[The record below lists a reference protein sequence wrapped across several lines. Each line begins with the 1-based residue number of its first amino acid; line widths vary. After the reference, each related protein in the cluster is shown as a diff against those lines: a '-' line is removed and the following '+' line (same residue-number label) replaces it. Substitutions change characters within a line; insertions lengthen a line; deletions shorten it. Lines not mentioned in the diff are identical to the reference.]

1 MLLGVHIFFS
11 LFAFYIVSLQNNLCR
26 NIRYNYLIFNEINK
40 YSTMDK
46 SENSLVEG
54 LERLSLIAS
63 RIRKNEGSVP
73 QIEIDI
79 ILEELRNLYMV
90 ALQIE
95 KEKTTT
101 PVLDVLE
108 FDMTAAREKAE
119 ADQRKAQEVAAK
131 KAAEEK
137 RLAEEAAAKK
147 AAEEKRLAEEAA
159 AKKAAEEK
167 RLAEEAAAKKAA
179 EEKRLAEEAAAK
191 KAVEEKRLAEEAA
204 AKKAAEEKRL
214 AEEAAAK
221 KAAEEKR
228 LAEEAAARKA
238 AEAKRLA
245 EEAARKAEE
254 EKRKAAAAAAAIAAA
269 ELKPVFAPEEPAKAE
284 VPIMEPQ
291 MEKLAGNPNDE
302 LFADEPAPVKKEKK
316 KETSL
321 FDYISKDAGGQPKR
335 TLADTLNHPAHNIEE
350 QLDSRVRSKKV
361 DDLRTIINI
370 NDKFSFMSE
379 LFHNNMKAYNDFIM
393 RLNATTERAEAL
405 DYVKTVA
412 EEYRWDEGSV
422 VVQSFYK
429 IFDRKF

>member
-1 MLLGVHIFFS
+1 
-11 LFAFYIVSLQNNLCR
+11 
-26 NIRYNYLIFNEINK
+26 
-40 YSTMDK
+40 MDK

-131 KAAEEK
+131 KAA
-137 RLAEEAAAKK
+137 
-147 AAEEKRLAEEAA
+147 
-159 AKKAAEEK
+159 
-167 RLAEEAAAKKAA
+167 
-179 EEKRLAEEAAAK
+179 
-191 KAVEEKRLAEEAA
+191 EEKRLAEEAA